1 MRKLIV
7 GAFAA
12 AAFVAAG
19 SGAAQ
24 AGLHPYEPIPVDPG
38 IGDGSGPHSS
48 FDISVTSVNG
58 GDAGSITLSCPQE
71 WSEHPNA
78 EAVCGQLEE
87 ARGYIEAIAPADG
100 MCTKEYA
107 PVLVLVTGHWRH
119 KGQHF
124 MKQYSN
130 RCEAVLATG
139 GSLLDF

>member
-24 AGLHPYEPIPVDPG
+24 AAFPYEPIPVDPG
-38 IGDGSGPHSS
+38 IGDGSGPHSA
-48 FDISVTSVNG
+48 FDLSVTPVNG
-58 GDAGSITLSCPQE
+58 GKAGSISLSCPQE

-78 EAVCGQLEE
+78 AAVCDQLEE
-87 ARGYIEAIAPADG
+87 ARGYIEAIAPVDG
-100 MCTKEYA
+100 MCTKEFA
-107 PVLVLVTGHWRH
+107 PVRLLATGHWH
-119 KGQHF
+119 GTNHFF
-124 MKQYSN
+124 MKEYSN

>member
-19 SGAAQ
+19 SGPVQAA
-24 AGLHPYEPIPVDPG
+24 LLPYEPIPVDPG
-38 IGDGSGPHSS
+38 IGDGSGPHSA
-48 FDISVTSVNG
+48 FEISVAAANG
-58 GDAGSITLSCPQE
+58 EADAITLSCPQE

-78 EAVCGQLEE
+78 AAVCDQLKE
-87 ARGYIEAIAPADG
+87 ARGLINAIAPADG

-107 PVLVLVTGHWRH
+107 PVLVVVSGHWH
-119 KGQHF
+119 QTNQFF
-124 MKQYSN
+124 MKEYSN